1 MLELDEIIEIA
12 FQVKMNLQGNFI
24 FYTEE
29 QSIYDFGFSHSG
41 LFLVYY
47 IASVLKKK
55 LLLEMRLENTIFTKA
70 KRFNF
75 LAVDNK
81 YPYDQ
86 FLLTSIAQ
94 QIIFALY
101 STWYILFTKLCANCW
116 WIAI

>member
-1 MLELDEIIEIA
+1 MRLYKLPSNLK
-12 FQVKMNLQGNFI
+12 VNLQRNFI

-29 QSIYDFGFSHSG
+29 QSVYDFGFSHSG
-41 LFLVYY
+41 IFLVYY

-55 LLLEMRLENTIFTKA
+55 LLLEMRLENTIFTNA

-81 YPYDQ
+81 YTYDQ

-94 QIIFALY
+94 QTIFA
-101 STWYILFTKLCANCW
+101 SDSRCYILFTKLCAHCW